1 MATARRSRRSARK
14 RPSAAW
20 FWALGV
26 LAVAAITAVGAL
38 VWSRTGSG
46 QAALLNL
53 GAESLYADVQWRL
66 ESVVAAQFV
75 GYPQGDG
82 VATHL
87 PDAHDWPLADNGPD
101 AGPGA
106 AIHCRVVP
114 VNSEAPWWQ
123 VQARLATAV
132 AAVGGRV
139 LWAERLPRSDHRRDQ
154 QSGNERRDL
163 LRVDLGAASRPTHT
177 LVLYRENTDPPQVRW
192 GGNPAAG
199 SWQRLSV
206 AATGPVVAVVI
217 DDWGYRQDATTEG
230 LLALDIPLT
239 LSILP
244 GLAYSRRFALEGT
257 ELALPAATAGSA
269 GRADE
274 AARLR
279 QAAGC
284 PVTLGIG
291 GGPARLEVR
300 RREIFLH
307 QPMQP
312 QAYPDLDP
320 GPRAVMVGMSRERM
334 ESLLSQAL
342 LALPSVRG
350 VNNHMGSA
358 ATSDAA
364 TMQDFMAVLSAH
376 DLIFLDSLTTAR
388 SVAYETALA
397 AGLPAARSRVFL
409 DHDHQDP
416 EKIRRQLHELV
427 RVARVTGF
435 SVGIGH
441 PKPMTMRVLRTEIPR
456 LVADGVVFVTVSEL
470 LALQGRG
477 DVR

>member
-1 MATARRSRRSARK
+1 MAATRRSGRSRRK
-14 RPSAAW
+14 RPPVAW
-20 FWALGV
+20 YWALGV

-66 ESVVAAQFV
+66 ESAVAAQFA

-82 VATHL
+82 VAIQQ
-87 PDAHDWPLADNGPD
+87 PDAHDWLLAD
-101 AGPGA
+101 AGPDA

-114 VNSEAPWWQ
+114 VPGEMSWWQ
-123 VQARLATAV
+123 VQAGLATAV
-132 AAVGGRV
+132 SAAGGRV
-139 LWAERLPRSDHRRDQ
+139 LWAERLPRSNRRRDQ
-154 QSGNERRDL
+154 QASNEHRDL
-163 LRVDLGAASRPTHT
+163 LRIDLGAASRPTHT
-177 LVLYRENTDPPQVRW
+177 LLLYREDTNPPRVRW
-192 GGNPAAG
+192 GDSPVAGAWQQLSAA
-199 SWQRLSV
+199 V
-206 AATGPVVAVVI
+206 AGPVVAVVI
-217 DDWGYRQDATTEG
+217 DDWGYKQDTTTDG

-244 GLAYSRRFALEGT
+244 GQAFSRHYALLGT
-257 ELALPAATAGSA
+257 ELALPAATAA
-269 GRADE
+269 RADE
-274 AARLR
+274 AARQR
-279 QAAGC
+279 RTAGC

-291 GGPARLEVR
+291 DGPTHLEVR

-334 ESLLSQAL
+334 ESLLDDAL

-364 TMQDFMAVLSAH
+364 TMQNFMAVLRER

-397 AGLPAARSRVFL
+397 AGLAAARNRIFL
-409 DHDHQDP
+409 DHDHQDA

-427 RVARVTGF
+427 RVARGAGF
-435 SVGIGH
+435 AVGIGH
-441 PKPMTMRVLRTEIPR
+441 PKPMTMQVLRAELPR
-456 LVADGVVFVTVSEL
+456 LVADGVVFVTISEL
-470 LALQGRG
+470 LALQERG
-477 DVR
+477 DAGGV